1 MNPNPNFDNANL
13 ATPPQGSSGLPLAVE
28 LILREIALQVQ
39 RLGHLAGQQG
49 QNDSDASQQYVKTCL
64 EGVKSTL
71 DGVLEGFE
79 TMRGNVD
86 NSLKSI
92 ATIEESQQ
100 KTSTALTE
108 QMVALLGTQSQT
120 HSASVRCLNALS
132 QVRSHND
139 KSKSWSRLS
148 ESLLNDSKALEDD
161 ARTLNEI
168 LNGWTQFIGRAQ
180 GIQDQLHT
188 DSQKIRETLN
198 LLRMA
203 VSGSFANVDSL
214 RQRLNVLQERVSG
227 IVHIVDVIDDISEQ
241 TNLLALNAS
250 IEASRAGEQGKGFAV
265 VADDIRK
272 LAERSSSATRDM
284 FNRIESIEDETKQAI
299 ELLGDSHTDLGK
311 TTSNGEEA
319 DKKLVLLREHV
330 GQMSRLF
337 LGMEDQLCTG
347 RNVGQSSLNRS
358 RLISKS
364 SRLLRESSQSA
375 IDSFSVV
382 ENHLHGLSQ
391 CLQVIDSS
399 LQSEVVRAEELLL
412 NQQTGDNELLKTN
425 DALIRTT
432 AALANTRADL
442 DSASLLV
449 VNGVQQSALIR
460 PKKNSYNNEITEQLE
475 QCAQEIINL
484 VDTPTEDRLAG

>member
-1 MNPNPNFDNANL
+1 MNANPNIDYANL

-39 RLGHLAGQQG
+39 RLSRLAGQQG
-49 QNDSDASQQYVKTCL
+49 QNDSDSSQQYVKTCL

-100 KTSTALTE
+100 KTSTALSE
-108 QMVALLGTQSQT
+108 QMVALLGAQSQT

-180 GIQDQLHT
+180 GIQEQLHT
-188 DSQKIRETLN
+188 DSQKIRESLN

-299 ELLGDSHTDLGK
+299 ELLGDSHADLCK
-311 TTSNGEEA
+311 TTGNGEEA

-375 IDSFSVV
+375 MDSFSVV